1 MSVDWQ
7 VIVRSDR
14 RSASTSAQDES
25 TYLILTGPIHHP
37 LPALAGSTQ
46 TPQNSTPP
54 WIEELSLTMTSAML
68 PELDT
73 VDTRETSSLLPE
85 AVSVQFRDR
94 TEWTLRDVQVTEE
107 AGYVVLNGRV
117 PTFYLKQLAQTIA
130 GSVDGVNL
138 LRNDIVVTQRPDRTR
153 PR

>member
-1 MSVDWQ
+1 
-7 VIVRSDR
+7 
-14 RSASTSAQDES
+14 
-25 TYLILTGPIHHP
+25 
-37 LPALAGSTQ
+37 
-46 TPQNSTPP
+46 
-54 WIEELSLTMTSAML
+54 MTSAML

-117 PTFYLKQLAQTIA
+117 PTFYLKQLAQAIA